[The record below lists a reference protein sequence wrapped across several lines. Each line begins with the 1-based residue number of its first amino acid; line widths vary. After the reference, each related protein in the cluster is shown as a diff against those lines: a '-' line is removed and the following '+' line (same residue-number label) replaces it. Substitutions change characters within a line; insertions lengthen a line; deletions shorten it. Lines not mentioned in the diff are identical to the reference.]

1 MVWQIKRIS
10 KAKILVCIVNTREQR
25 GKMTGRTA
33 MFMCVRL
40 ILFILM
46 LVYHLA
52 NAVEIKCE
60 EIKIPLCQ
68 NLGYNT
74 TYTPNR
80 FLHEDQEEAAL
91 EVHQFWPL
99 VQINCSPV
107 LKFFLCS
114 LYAPVCDK
122 VYGKELLP
130 CRSVCKQAKTGCVEL
145 MKTYGFKWPEKMECN
160 LFPEKT
166 NSLCMSKEDD
176 ATTPSSPTVASGD
189 VTGPSSA
196 SRKSTTTGGSRIRKP
211 GPHKTHVGRPTK
223 SFVNTPSRQGQSCHC
238 ECAKPFISVESKL
251 ERRIGDVKNCAL
263 PCNASYFSSNQK
275 SFAKAW
281 VTLWSTICFVS
292 TFLTLATFFLDTARF
307 RYPERPVI
315 FLSSCYLL
323 MSFGYILRLIAGE
336 ESVICDSSDLIAHET
351 TGPVLCALVFLLT
364 YFGSMASALWWV
376 ILAFTWFLSA
386 GLKWSNEAIANVS
399 QYFHIVAWLIPS
411 VQTISVLA
419 MSSVDGDTLSGICS
433 VGNQN
438 KDSLVAFVVVP
449 LGIFL
454 TIGSVF
460 LLTGFVSL
468 FRIRKKMRNDGN
480 NTNKLEKLMVRIG
493 VFSVLYTV
501 PATVTIGCYVYEL
514 SNRTKWEKWYTC
526 AEKRC
531 AGVEKIEPEFSVFMV
546 KYFMSLVVG
555 ISTGFWICSMKTV
568 DSWRDLIKR
577 YVGMRLRQRNP
588 DEQAEQTALRLKKT
602 DVWDSVSV

>member
-1 MVWQIKRIS
+1 M
-10 KAKILVCIVNTREQR
+10 CTVNTRLNR
-25 GKMTGRTA
+25 GKMSGRATV
-33 MFMCVRL
+33 FMYVRL
-40 ILFILM
+40 ILFILV

-52 NAVEIKCE
+52 SADKTKCE
-60 EIKIPLCQ
+60 DITIPMCQ

-80 FLHEDQEEAAL
+80 FFHEDQKEAAL

-114 LYAPVCDK
+114 LYAPVCDPI
-122 VYGKELLP
+122 YGKELLP
-130 CRSVCKQAKTGCVEL
+130 CRKVCKQAKRGCVDL
-145 MKTYGFKWPEKMECN
+145 MKTYGFQWPAKIECN
-160 LFPEKT
+160 LFPEKKD
-166 NSLCMSKEDD
+166 NPLCMAQEDGDTTSPTDTVPSVDVITWKSRTTTEQSSRTRGSTNKAVVGRSSKPFV
-176 ATTPSSPTVASGD
+176 TTPSP
-189 VTGPSSA
+189 
-196 SRKSTTTGGSRIRKP
+196 
-211 GPHKTHVGRPTK
+211 
-223 SFVNTPSRQGQSCHC
+223 QGHGCQC
-238 ECAKPFISVESKL
+238 ECAKPFISVDPKH
-251 ERRIGDVKNCAL
+251 ERHIGDVQNCAL
-263 PCNASYFSSNQK
+263 PCNSSYFNSNQK
-275 SFAKAW
+275 SFATAW
-281 VTLWSTICFVS
+281 VTLWSTLCFIS

-323 MSFGYILRLIAGE
+323 MSFGYIMRLIAGE
-336 ESVICDSSDLIAHET
+336 ESVVCDSHDLITYET
-351 TGPVLCALVFLLT
+351 TGPALCTLVFLLT

-386 GLKWSNEAIANVS
+386 GMKWSNEAIANVS
-399 QYFHIVAWLIPS
+399 QYFHIIAWLIPS
-411 VQTISVLA
+411 VQTIAVLA
-419 MSSVDGDTLSGICS
+419 MSSIDGDPLSGICS

-438 KDSLVAFVVVP
+438 KDSLTAFIISP
-449 LGIFL
+449 LGIYL

-460 LLTGFVSL
+460 LLSGFVSL
-468 FRIRKKMRNDGN
+468 FRIRKKMRSDGN

-514 SNRTKWEKWYTC
+514 SNREHWEKWLTC
-526 AEKRC
+526 SKTPCAAAER
-531 AGVEKIEPEFSVFMV
+531 VEPEFAVFMV

-555 ISTGFWICSMKTV
+555 ISTGFWICSMKTI

-577 YVGMRLRQRNP
+577 YVGSRLKRKSP
-588 DEQAEQTALRLKKT
+588 DEQAEQTALRLNKKA
-602 DVWDSVSV
+602 DV

>member
-1 MVWQIKRIS
+1 
-10 KAKILVCIVNTREQR
+10 
-25 GKMTGRTA
+25 MTGRTTV
-33 MFMCVRL
+33 FMCVRL
-40 ILFILM
+40 ILFIHL

-52 NAVEIKCE
+52 NGDEIKCE
-60 EIKIPLCQ
+60 KITIPLCL

-80 FLHEDQEEAAL
+80 FFHEDQEEAAL

-114 LYAPVCDK
+114 LYAPVCDP

-130 CRSVCKQAKTGCVEL
+130 CRKICKQAKSGCLEL
-145 MKTYGFKWPEKMECN
+145 MKTYGFKWPEKMECD
-160 LFPEKT
+160 LFPEKKD
-166 NSLCMSKEDD
+166 NKLCMAPENDSPMPTGKVYSTDIMPTFKS
-176 ATTPSSPTVASGD
+176 TTPSKHT
-189 VTGPSSA
+189 
-196 SRKSTTTGGSRIRKP
+196 KFGSRIPPTKKPDVGLPSRKP
-211 GPHKTHVGRPTK
+211 NPVTTLSPEGHGCR
-223 SFVNTPSRQGQSCHC
+223 C
-238 ECAKPFISVESKL
+238 ECVKPFISVDPKH
-251 ERRIGDVKNCAL
+251 ERSIGDVPNCAL

-275 SFAKAW
+275 SFATAW
-281 VTLWSTICFVS
+281 VTLWSSLCFVS

-323 MSFGYILRLIAGE
+323 MSFGYIMRLIAGE
-336 ESVICDSSDLIAHET
+336 DTVVCDSNDLIAYET
-351 TGPVLCALVFLLT
+351 TGPALCTIVFLLT
-364 YFGSMASALWWV
+364 YFGAMASALWWV

-386 GLKWSNEAIANVS
+386 GLKWSNEAISDAS

-419 MSSVDGDTLSGICS
+419 MSSIDGDPLSGICS

-438 KDSLVAFVVVP
+438 KDSLVAFIIAP

-454 TIGSVF
+454 TIGSGF

-468 FRIRKKMRNDGN
+468 FRIRREMRSDGN

-493 VFSVLYTV
+493 VFSVLYIV
-501 PATVTIGCYVYEL
+501 PAAVTIGCYFYEL
-514 SNRTKWEKWYTC
+514 SNRTKWEKWLTC
-526 AEKRC
+526 SQTPCARAEK
-531 AGVEKIEPEFSVFMV
+531 VEPDFSVFIV

-555 ISTGFWICSMKTV
+555 ISTGFWICSMKTIE
-568 DSWRDLIKR
+568 SWFNLFKR
-577 YVGMRLRQRNP
+577 YFGFNLKRKNN
-588 DEQAEQTALRLKKT
+588 DEQAEHAALNLKKT
-602 DVWDSVSV
+602 EV

>member
-1 MVWQIKRIS
+1 
-10 KAKILVCIVNTREQR
+10 
-25 GKMTGRTA
+25 
-33 MFMCVRL
+33 MFMCARL
-40 ILFILM
+40 IPFILV

-52 NAVEIKCE
+52 NGDKIKCE
-60 EIKIPLCQ
+60 EITIPLCQ

-74 TYTPNR
+74 TFTPNR
-80 FLHEDQEEAAL
+80 FFHEDQKEAAL

-114 LYAPVCDK
+114 LYAPVCDQ

-130 CRSVCKQAKTGCVEL
+130 CRKVCKQAKTGCLDL
-145 MKTYGFKWPEKMECN
+145 MKAYGFKWPEKMECH
-160 LFPEKT
+160 LFPEKKDDT
-166 NSLCMSKEDD
+166 LCMAQEDGAPLPTRGAWPSGFTFPSKM
-176 ATTPSSPTVASGD
+176 PTSID
-189 VTGPSSA
+189 ENPEISRTRGPP
-196 SRKSTTTGGSRIRKP
+196 RPTKR
-211 GPHKTHVGRPTK
+211 THVGRASK
-223 SFVNTPSRQGQSCHC
+223 SFVTTPSPRGQACQCQCS
-238 ECAKPFISVESKL
+238 KPFIRVDEKL
-251 ERRIGDVKNCAL
+251 ERHIGDVPNCAL
-263 PCNASYFSSNQK
+263 PCNASYFSSSQK
-275 SFAKAW
+275 RFATAW
-281 VTLWSTICFVS
+281 VTLWSTMCFIS

-323 MSFGYILRLIAGE
+323 MSFGYIMRLIAGE
-336 ESVICDSSDLIAHET
+336 DAVVCDSDDLIAHET
-351 TGPVLCALVFLLT
+351 TGPALCTLVFLLT
-364 YFGSMASALWWV
+364 YFGGMASALWWV

-419 MSSVDGDTLSGICS
+419 MSSIDGDALSGICS

-449 LGIFL
+449 MGIYL

-460 LLTGFVSL
+460 LLAGFVSL
-468 FRIRKKMRNDGN
+468 FRIRKKMRSDGN

-501 PATVTIGCYVYEL
+501 PATVTIGCHVYEM
-514 SNRTKWEKWYTC
+514 SNRTKWETWLTC
-526 AEKRC
+526 SETPCVRA
-531 AGVEKIEPEFSVFMV
+531 EKIEPEFSVFMV

-555 ISTGFWICSMKTV
+555 ISTGFWICSMKTI

-577 YVGMRLRQRNP
+577 HLGSRLRQKSP
-588 DEQAEQTALRLKKT
+588 DEQAEQTALRLTKKT
-602 DVWDSVSV
+602 DV

>member
-1 MVWQIKRIS
+1 M
-10 KAKILVCIVNTREQR
+10 CIVNTREHR
-25 GKMTGRTA
+25 GKMTGRAA

-40 ILFILM
+40 ILFILV

-52 NAVEIKCE
+52 NAEEIKCE

-80 FLHEDQEEAAL
+80 FLHEDQDEAAL

-122 VYGKELLP
+122 LYGKELLP
-130 CRSVCKQAKTGCVEL
+130 CRSVCKQAKAGCLDL
-145 MKTYGFKWPEKMECN
+145 MKNYGFKWPEKMECN
-160 LFPEKT
+160 LFPTKQE
-166 NSLCMSKEDD
+166 NPLCMAKEND
-176 ATTPSSPTVASGD
+176 ATSTSLPTLASGD
-189 VTGPSSA
+189 AVTGPQPSS
-196 SRKSTTTGGSRIRKP
+196 KSTTSGGDSRNVKP
-211 GPHKTHVGRPTK
+211 ARPTKTDVGRPSK
-223 SFVNTPSRQGQSCHC
+223 SFVNTASGQDLSCQC
-238 ECAKPFISVESKL
+238 KCAKPFISVKAKL
-251 ERRIGDVKNCAL
+251 ERHIGDVQNCAL
-263 PCNASYFSSNQK
+263 PCNASYFKPNQK

-281 VTLWSTICFVS
+281 VALWSSLCFVS
-292 TFLTLATFFLDTARF
+292 TSLTLATFFLDTARF

-315 FLSSCYLL
+315 FLSSCYLM
-323 MSFGYILRLIAGE
+323 MSLGYILRLIAGE
-336 ESVICDSSDLIAHET
+336 ESVICDGNDLIAHET
-351 TGPVLCALVFLLT
+351 TGPVLCAVVFLLT

-386 GLKWSNEAIANVS
+386 GLKWSNEAIANVA

-419 MSSVDGDTLSGICS
+419 MSSVDGDSLSGICS

-468 FRIRKKMRNDGN
+468 FRIRKKMRSDGN

-501 PATVTIGCYVYEL
+501 PATVTIGCCVYEI
-514 SNRTKWEKWYTC
+514 SNRQKWERWLTC
-526 AEKRC
+526 GETPC
-531 AGVEKIEPEFSVFMV
+531 AGAENVEPEFSVFMV

-577 YVGMRLRQRNP
+577 YVGTRLKKRDE
-588 DEQAEQTALRLKKT
+588 DEQAEQTALRLNQKT
-602 DVWDSVSV
+602 HV

>member
-1 MVWQIKRIS
+1 
-10 KAKILVCIVNTREQR
+10 
-25 GKMTGRTA
+25 MTGHTTVL
-33 MFMCVRL
+33 MYIRL
-40 ILFILM
+40 ILFILV

-52 NAVEIKCE
+52 ASADEIKCE
-60 EIKIPLCQ
+60 EITIPLCQ

-80 FLHEDQEEAAL
+80 FFHEDQKEAAL

-114 LYAPVCDK
+114 LYAPVCDQ
-122 VYGKELLP
+122 VYGKELKP
-130 CRSVCKQAKTGCVEL
+130 CRRVCRQAKSGCLEL
-145 MKTYGFKWPEKMECN
+145 MKTYGFKWPEKMECH
-160 LFPEKT
+160 LFPEKRDDP
-166 NSLCMSKEDD
+166 LCMAEENK
-176 ATTPSSPTVASGD
+176 TTPPTRIAPSGAITQLRRTTTLEAVGKQEPKETPQQPAKPTTKTSAVGSASQLSSPKVY
-189 VTGPSSA
+189 
-196 SRKSTTTGGSRIRKP
+196 
-211 GPHKTHVGRPTK
+211 
-223 SFVNTPSRQGQSCHC
+223 SCQC
-238 ECAKPFISVESKL
+238 KCAKPFISVDPKF
-251 ERRIGDVKNCAL
+251 ERHIRDVPNCAL

-275 SFAKAW
+275 RFAKVW
-281 VTLWSTICFVS
+281 VTLWSTMCFIS

-323 MSFGYILRLIAGE
+323 MSLGYIMRLIAGE
-336 ESVICDSSDLIAHET
+336 KAVVCDSHDLIIQET
-351 TGPVLCALVFLLT
+351 TGPALCTVVFLLT
-364 YFGSMASALWWV
+364 YFGGMASALWWV
-376 ILAFTWFLSA
+376 VLAFTWFLSA
-386 GLKWSNEAIANVS
+386 GLKWSNEAVANVS

-419 MSSVDGDTLSGICS
+419 MSSIDGDSLSGICS

-438 KDSLVAFVVVP
+438 KDSLVAFVIVP
-449 LGIFL
+449 LGIYL
-454 TIGSVF
+454 TIGSAF
-460 LLTGFVSL
+460 LLAGFVSL

-501 PATVTIGCYVYEL
+501 PATVTIACYVYEM
-514 SNRTKWEKWYTC
+514 SNRVKWELWLTC
-526 AEKRC
+526 SQTSCSRWEK
-531 AGVEKIEPEFSVFMV
+531 VEPEFSVFMV

-577 YVGMRLRQRNP
+577 HLGSKLRSKTP
-588 DEQAEQTALRLKKT
+588 GDKTEQVQLRLAKNT
-602 DVWDSVSV
+602 SV